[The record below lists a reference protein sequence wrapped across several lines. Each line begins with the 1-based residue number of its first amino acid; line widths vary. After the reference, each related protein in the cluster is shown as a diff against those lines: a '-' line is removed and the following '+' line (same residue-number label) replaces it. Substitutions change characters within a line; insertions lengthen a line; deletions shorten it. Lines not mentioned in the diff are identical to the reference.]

1 MMSLGVVPDGA
12 GVCITLYRWAGRKLF
27 WKIKSECEECDL
39 SVHLIDGLLEKEFN
53 GAPVEFE
60 VKNWLDHLF
69 ESLGHG
75 GWHAPVILINGKR
88 FTQGTVPPRAKLIQ
102 KIEELLGRSRAL
114 CPVCGELLSE
124 EEDYSSHRK
133 YEARRRVIRF
143 IQARHPEWSEAEG
156 ICTRCLED
164 FQRRLQ
170 QGELIV

>member
-1 MMSLGVVPDGA
+1 MPLEVAPHGTSVRV
-12 GVCITLYRWAGRKLF
+12 TLYRWAGRKLF

-39 SVHLIDGLLEKEFN
+39 SVRLIEGLLEKEFK
-53 GAPVEFE
+53 GETVEFE
-60 VKNWLDHLF
+60 VKNWLDHFF

-75 GWHAPVILINGKR
+75 GWHAPVIVINGKR

-102 KIEELLGRSRAL
+102 KIEELLGGSRAF
-114 CPVCGELLSE
+114 CPVCGELLSNQQ
-124 EEDYSSHRK
+124 DYSSHRK
-133 YEARRRVIRF
+133 NEARQRVIRF
-143 IQARHPEWSEAEG
+143 IQARHPEWSDEEG